1 MGTDTERLFCS
12 HLVGGVWGGGG
23 SSGELPEEILS
34 KETLLEQRGTHRE
47 EGEEEKK
54 GRAAN

>member
-12 HLVGGVWGGGG
+12 HLVGGG